1 MKRWIAAWLTVLVTA
16 STIAAAQDHPV
27 RLRGSVQSFSESV
40 LVLKER
46 SGEVITLMLPEETGI
61 AEVIPTDITS
71 VQPGSF
77 IGTATLPRADG
88 TLEALEVVVF
98 PEIARGV
105 GEGHFPWDLM
115 PGSKMTNATVAE
127 LSRSSV
133 GRRLLLR
140 YRGGEQ
146 TVIVPSGVP
155 VVTMAP
161 GSRALI
167 IPGARVFV
175 VADPV
180 ESHLIVR
187 RLLVGRAGAQPPM

>member
-1 MKRWIAAWLTVLVTA
+1 MLLVAA

-27 RLRGSVQSFSESV
+27 RLRGSVQSFSEPV
-40 LVLKER
+40 LVIKER
-46 SGEVITLMLPEETGI
+46 SGEVITLVLPEETGI

-71 VQPGSF
+71 IQPGSF
-77 IGTATLPRADG
+77 IGTATLPRPDG
-88 TLEALEVVVF
+88 ALEALEVVVF

-105 GEGHFPWDLM
+105 GEGHFPWDLA
-115 PGSKMTNATVAE
+115 PGSTMTNATVAE
-127 LSRSSV
+127 LSRSSA

-140 YRGGEQ
+140 YPGGEQ
-146 TVIVPSGVP
+146 TVIVANKVP

-167 IPGARVFV
+167 IPGARVFM

-180 ESHLIVR
+180 GGQLIVR